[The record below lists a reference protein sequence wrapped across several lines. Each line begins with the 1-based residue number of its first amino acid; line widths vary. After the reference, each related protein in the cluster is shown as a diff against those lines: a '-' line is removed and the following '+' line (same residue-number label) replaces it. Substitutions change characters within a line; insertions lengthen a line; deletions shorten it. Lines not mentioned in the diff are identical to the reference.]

1 MCSGDGCGGQCKPS
15 GGDQKEKEERDKTK
29 IPKAIMKIEERDE
42 VVITTSMQKKYTQ
55 LNNIT

>member
-1 MCSGDGCGGQCKPS
+1 MGVVDNVSHLGETKR
-15 GGDQKEKEERDKTK
+15 KKKRDKTK
-29 IPKAIMKIEERDE
+29 IPKAIMKIGERGE